1 MSESTA
7 IQFMYLI
14 NFFSRSRFLSDFLL
28 PSKLVKHEEGS
39 IKMNQEGSSNEKW
52 CPVDK
57 WTTTLGTDYNV
68 PASQTQGTKQCI
80 VNVMFYMSKLK
91 VKVTRGG

>member
-1 MSESTA
+1 
-7 IQFMYLI
+7 
-14 NFFSRSRFLSDFLL
+14 
-28 PSKLVKHEEGS
+28 
-39 IKMNQEGSSNEKW
+39 MNQEGSSNEKW

-80 VNVMFYMSKLK
+80 MNVMFYMSKLK
-91 VKVTRGG
+91 VKVTRGGQQKLNVKHLLKGLNGLTK

>member
-1 MSESTA
+1 
-7 IQFMYLI
+7 
-14 NFFSRSRFLSDFLL
+14 
-28 PSKLVKHEEGS
+28 
-39 IKMNQEGSSNEKW
+39 MNQEGSSNEKW

-80 VNVMFYMSKLK
+80 MNVMFYMSKLK